1 MNTSIAKHNYA
12 PDILGAG
19 YEQLTLNFPD
29 DYEGKVVATLV
40 RKKPLNQLKSGTL
53 YSWFLDYF
61 FQTEM
66 AEQFNAHGY
75 DFYALDLRKYGRSKL
90 PHQIFYNVLDLN
102 EYDAE
107 ITQALEIIGQEN
119 IHKFYLQVTQQAA

>member
-53 YSWFLDYF
+53 YSWF
-61 FQTEM
+61 
-66 AEQFNAHGY
+66 
-75 DFYALDLRKYGRSKL
+75 
-90 PHQIFYNVLDLN
+90 
-102 EYDAE
+102 
-107 ITQALEIIGQEN
+107 
-119 IHKFYLQVTQQAA
+119 

>member
-40 RKKPLNQLKSGTL
+40 RKSHSTDSKSRTL
-53 YSWFLDYF
+53 YSWF
-61 FQTEM
+61 
-66 AEQFNAHGY
+66 
-75 DFYALDLRKYGRSKL
+75 
-90 PHQIFYNVLDLN
+90 
-102 EYDAE
+102 
-107 ITQALEIIGQEN
+107 
-119 IHKFYLQVTQQAA
+119 

>member
-40 RKKPLNQLKSGTL
+40 RKKATQPTQKAVL
-53 YSWFLDYF
+53 YI
-61 FQTEM
+61 
-66 AEQFNAHGY
+66 HG
-75 DFYALDLRKYGRSKL
+75 
-90 PHQIFYNVLDLN
+90 
-102 EYDAE
+102 
-107 ITQALEIIGQEN
+107 
-119 IHKFYLQVTQQAA
+119 